1 MNLSSMENLA
11 LPIVIALMAT
21 QGLQVNII
29 CPQEI
34 YAGSQASLY
43 IIAYNPFSTNVSIEM
58 LEVSTPNRTYFWII
72 EGNKVGVVRAGQQT
86 GIAQYTIIVPKE
98 APSGTYLINIL
109 MEYRAEGQVQWYQQ
123 SIKVRVIGYYGDTSI
138 LIMRAE
144 SLLYNTSMNLS
155 ILERERDF
163 LKGIGANTSSI
174 DLIISGIRENITSA
188 GELISSSKNELNRG
202 NYGEASY
209 LAEKAIS
216 ILNSTLNSINIA
228 KDELKNISSAR
239 KAEIKKEAESSII
252 AARSRVYTIWNEA
265 EKLKKENIT
274 SDDKVLNSTMM
285 KLWGIMS
292 NITAMMERA
301 NSAYS
306 SGNYSLSI
314 ELSEEVISMVERAE
328 KLISDIYDR
337 INLLNVKNKV
347 EAQVNR
353 TESLIAYC
361 RESLRS
367 IYPTISWNKT
377 AVSAM
382 EEINRTLDEAEAELR
397 KARSLIESG
406 DYYSAYS
413 IASELSNRISS
424 VLSSL
429 DSLKNIERAKV
440 ETESPSPWGY
450 IAAISALSAF
460 LAIVAVLL
468 RIRR

>member
-1 MNLSSMENLA
+1 
-11 LPIVIALMAT
+11 
-21 QGLQVNII
+21 
-29 CPQEI
+29 
-34 YAGSQASLY
+34 
-43 IIAYNPFSTNVSIEM
+43 
-58 LEVSTPNRTYFWII
+58 
-72 EGNKVGVVRAGQQT
+72 
-86 GIAQYTIIVPKE
+86 
-98 APSGTYLINIL
+98 
-109 MEYRAEGQVQWYQQ
+109 
-123 SIKVRVIGYYGDTSI
+123 
-138 LIMRAE
+138 
-144 SLLYNTSMNLS
+144 MNLS

-265 EKLKKENIT
+265 EKLKKENII
-274 SDDKVLNSTMM
+274 SNDKVLNSTMM